1 MQTYIIKCGCTKI
14 INADSIEEAEKKVVN
29 DLTLGY
35 DCEEAEVLGSELL
48 K

>member
-14 INADSIEEAEKKVVN
+14 INTDSIEEAEKKVVN

-35 DCEEAEVLGSELL
+35 GCKEAEVLASELL
-48 K
+48 E

>member
-1 MQTYIIKCGCTKI
+1 MQTYIIKCECTKI

-35 DCEEAEVLGSELL
+35 SCEEAEVLASELL
-48 K
+48 E